1 MTCQLRKNEL
11 KQTQN
16 TNNNHFHG
24 AESLLRNHQLLRQ
37 SRKSLKFM
45 EPNFSLLCTQK
56 PATGPCSQPDI
67 FRPHLSTVQLKIQH
81 NINPSTTWSSKWSDS
96 LGISYQ
102 NLGSIC
108 ALVVTLTQ
116 GSWVPSP
123 EFDDCKKDSRFCHL
137 RVNWS

>member
-1 MTCQLRKNEL
+1 
-11 KQTQN
+11 
-16 TNNNHFHG
+16 
-24 AESLLRNHQLLRQ
+24 
-37 SRKSLKFM
+37 M

-56 PATGPCSQPDI
+56 PATDPYSQPDI
-67 FRPHLSTVQLKIQH
+67 FRPHLSILQLKIQH

-108 ALVVTLTQ
+108 ALVVTLNQ

-123 EFDDCKKDSRFCHL
+123 SSTTAKRTAGS
-137 RVNWS
+137 VI